1 MAWLNLAGPRPR
13 HLGMQ
18 ADGSLKACRPGAGN
32 CVCSQHPRGARDP
45 HHVQPFRY
53 SGNAGDAMTRLLA
66 VLLQQPRC
74 RLVSTS
80 PAYIHA
86 EFQSAL
92 LGFVDDAEF
101 LLAPADGLIH
111 VRSAAR
117 LGLSDF
123 GVNRA
128 RVEQIRESFDS
139 IDE

>member
-1 MAWLNLAGPRPR
+1 MNLTGARPR
-13 HLGMQ
+13 NLGVQ
-18 ADGSLKACRPGAGN
+18 ADGSLRACRPGAGN

-45 HHVQPFRY
+45 NHVQPFRY

-80 PAYIHA
+80 PTYIHA

-101 LLAPADGLIH
+101 LLASADSLIH

-123 GVNRA
+123 GINRA
-128 RVEQIRESFDS
+128 RVEQLRVAFDS